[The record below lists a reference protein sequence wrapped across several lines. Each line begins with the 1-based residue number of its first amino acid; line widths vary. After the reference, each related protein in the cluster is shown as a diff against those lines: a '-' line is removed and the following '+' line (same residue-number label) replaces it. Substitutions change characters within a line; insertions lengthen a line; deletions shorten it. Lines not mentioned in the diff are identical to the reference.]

1 VLVAQLATAQEALSK
16 KKTTRS
22 PVDKALAKEK
32 TAQQAADQA
41 LQSSKEA
48 NAKLEQELET
58 MQASLIATHNKLA
71 DKSNALDTQ
80 VI

>member
-1 VLVAQLATAQEALSK
+1 LAE
-16 KKTTRS
+16 
-22 PVDKALAKEK
+22 EK

-58 MQASLIATHNKLA
+58 MQTSLIATHNKLP

>member
-1 VLVAQLATAQEALSK
+1 
-16 KKTTRS
+16 
-22 PVDKALAKEK
+22 LAKEK